1 MSELYTLPDGWE
13 WKKTIEKFL
22 ITDYVAN
29 GSFASLRENVEY
41 KDEKDYAILVRLTDY
56 SNGWNGNYKYVTKKS
71 YDFLS
76 KSALKEDDIL
86 ICNVGATIGTTFKVP
101 ELGQPMTLAPNSI
114 LIRPLDESTENQYAF
129 YYFKSNIFQ
138 TKISNIA
145 TTTAQPKFNKTDFR
159 SQYIP
164 LPTLEEQKRIVSKL
178 DILFAKIDKAIALHQ
193 KNIDEANVF
202 MASVLNDVFVELE
215 EKYKVV
221 KISDIAHI
229 KGGKRLPKGEKLS
242 EKQTQYPYI
251 RVADFLD
258 IGTVNLETIQYIT
271 EDIYKQIRNYIITS
285 NDLYISIAGTIG
297 KTGII
302 PKELDGANLTE
313 NAAKLVYKI
322 EDISNKYV
330 YFLTKSS
337 KFEEQ
342 IGLATKTVAQPKLAL
357 TRLSEVELPLPPLKT
372 QQKVVSYLD
381 EISSKMEKIKQIQ
394 KEKME
399 SIKALKASI
408 LDQAFRG
415 EL

>member
-1 MSELYTLPDGWE
+1 MSELYTLPNGWE
-13 WKKTIEKFL
+13 WKKLGDISKKIFAGGDKPEIVSEFKTDDLNIPIYANAVKDNGLYGYSNIYKVDEECITISARGTIGFTVVRNEKFL
-22 ITDYVAN
+22 PI
-29 GSFASLRENVEY
+29 
-41 KDEKDYAILVRLTDY
+41 VRLIVVIP
-56 SNGWNGNYKYVTKKS
+56 NEKV
-71 YDFLS
+71 LS
-76 KSALKEDDIL
+76 KILKYYLDYELVENTGSSIPQL
-86 ICNVGATIGTTFKVP
+86 TVP
-101 ELGQPMTLAPNSI
+101 TVKEL
-114 LIRPLDESTENQYAF
+114 F
-129 YYFKSNIFQ
+129 F
-138 TKISNIA
+138 
-145 TTTAQPKFNKTDFR
+145 
-159 SQYIP
+159 P
-164 LPTLEEQKRIVSKL
+164 LPPLEEQKRIAAKL
-178 DILFAKIDKAIALHQ
+178 DILFARIDKAIALHQ
-193 KNIDEANVF
+193 KNIDEVNVF

-271 EDIYKQIRNYIITS
+271 EDIHKQIKNYIITS

-322 EDISNKYV
+322 EDISNKYI
-330 YFLTKSS
+330 YFLTKSL

-357 TRLSEVELPLPPLKT
+357 TRLSEVEIPLPPLKT

-381 EISSKMEKIKQIQ
+381 EISNKMEKIKQIQ
-394 KEKME
+394 KEKMQSLKE
-399 SIKALKASI
+399 LKASI
-408 LDQAFRG
+408 LDKAFKG